1 MKLIALS
8 AIMLSKVKDL
18 TIKQNRKEEKM
29 NSNSMEEKNPT
40 TKLVYVSILIAISF
54 IGSLIKI
61 QGTIALDSMPGF
73 FAALYLGP
81 IPGAMVGG
89 IGHLITSFYS
99 GFPLTLP
106 IHFIITLEMAV
117 VVYLFGII
125 YRRTNG
131 IVACISGILLN
142 GLVMVLVLAPFTT
155 LLGLPLNGKA
165 FIYAMIAPLTLA
177 SAVNVILAYVIYE
190 TIGKRI

>member
-1 MKLIALS
+1 MNYKSLEERNTTTRLVYISMLIAL
-8 AIMLSKVKDL
+8 
-18 TIKQNRKEEKM
+18 
-29 NSNSMEEKNPT
+29 
-40 TKLVYVSILIAISF
+40 SF

-81 IPGAMVGG
+81 LAGAIVASVGH
-89 IGHLITSFYS
+89 ILTSLSS

-106 IHFIITLEMAV
+106 IHLIITIEMGI

-125 YRRTNG
+125 YKRFNA
-131 IVACISGILLN
+131 IAACVSGILLN
-142 GLVMVLVLAPFTT
+142 GLAIVLVLAPFTIW
-155 LLGLPLNGKA
+155 LGLPLNGKA
-165 FIYAMIAPLTLA
+165 FIYAMVGPLTIA
-177 SAVNVILAYVIYE
+177 SAVNVILAYIIYR

>member
-1 MKLIALS
+1 
-8 AIMLSKVKDL
+8 
-18 TIKQNRKEEKM
+18 M
-29 NSNSMEEKNPT
+29 NYKSIEEKNTT
-40 TKLVYVSILIAISF
+40 TKLVYISMLIAISF

-81 IPGAMVGG
+81 VAGAIVAGV
-89 IGHLITSFYS
+89 GHLLTSLSS

-106 IHFIITLEMAV
+106 IHLIITLEMGI

-125 YRRTNG
+125 YKKFNG
-131 IVACISGILLN
+131 IAACISGIILN
-142 GLVMVLVLAPFTT
+142 GVAMVLVLAPFTIW
-155 LLGLPLNGKA
+155 LGLPLNGKA
-165 FIYAMIAPLTLA
+165 FVYAMVAPLTIA
-177 SAVNVILAYVIYE
+177 AAVNIILAYVIYK